1 MCIIISIP
9 FFLFFSKYTN
19 DNIELLINCLTNRPS
34 NHMDCG
40 ILKKATP
47 FASLKGLFFVSSAF
61 LILSIGQANQF
72 QQSTA
77 QYSGNAEFQSQSNEF
92 SENITL
98 DNIQS
103 LYALSSVSTSISF
116 SLKSVHGS
124 SESVDTPSRN
134 IRSAQRRMSS
144 SQENLPGDIHC
155 ISLFIFI

>member
-1 MCIIISIP
+1 
-9 FFLFFSKYTN
+9 
-19 DNIELLINCLTNRPS
+19 
-34 NHMDCG
+34 MDCG

-98 DNIQS
+98 DNIHS